1 MTSQKDKD
9 NELSPPLLDK
19 FLGYCHRKNYPPKT
33 DVIRPGDPPDTLY
46 YIVEGSVTVLI
57 EDEEGN
63 EIILAYL
70 NAGDFIGEMGLF
82 SRQNSRGALVRTRV
96 KSEIAEIGYRR
107 LNQLFDSGLR
117 DLQRELLFAIGG
129 QLTKRLL
136 DTSRK
141 VRDLAFVDVS
151 GRVAR
156 TLIQLSQEPDA
167 ISHPDGRQ
175 IRITRQELAR
185 IVGCSREMVGRVMK
199 NLEEEGMLTARGK
212 TMVIKRKPSPTGA
225 GLLDE
230 DFDL

>member
-1 MTSQKDKD
+1 ML
-9 NELSPPLLDK
+9 EK
-19 FLGYCHRKNYPPKT
+19 FLGYCHRKNYPSKT

-46 YIVEGSVTVLI
+46 YIVGGSVTVLI

-82 SRQNSRGALVRTRV
+82 SRQNSRGALVRTRS
-96 KSEIAEIGYRR
+96 KAEIAEVGYRR
-107 LNQLFDSGLR
+107 LNQLFDSGLK
-117 DLQRELLFAIGG
+117 DLQRDLLFAIGA

-167 ISHPDGRQ
+167 VSHPEGRQ

-185 IVGCSREMVGRVMK
+185 IVGCSREMVGRVLK
-199 NLEEEGMLTARGK
+199 NLEAEAMLTARGK
-212 TMVIKRKPSPTGA
+212 TIVVKRKPSPTGA

-230 DFDL
+230 NFGLD